1 MSGLVLGQVVQYF
14 VSGAT
19 TGSVYALIALGFTII
34 HSVTGI
40 INFAQGEFVMLG
52 GMFTYL
58 FFKSL
63 HLPLW
68 VSCSLS
74 IALVAIAGVLLER
87 LALRQ
92 SRQASVV
99 SLIMVTIGAS
109 IFLRGVAGEVWG
121 KNPLPLPAF
130 SGEKPIVFAGAA
142 IQPQSLWVI
151 GVTVFFT
158 LLFHLL
164 MSRTLL
170 GKALRA
176 CALNRRAAEITGINV
191 LNMSLLSFGT
201 AAALGAIGGIVIA
214 PITLTAY
221 DIGVILGLKGFVA
234 AAMGGLSSQPRAVI
248 SGLFLGVLEAFG
260 AAYISSA
267 YKDAIALFVFF
278 VFLLVRAKSLSG
290 SEAGI

>member
-1 MSGLVLGQVVQYF
+1 MSGLVLSQVIQYF
-14 VSGAT
+14 LSGAT
-19 TGSVYALIALGFTII
+19 TGSVYALIALGFTIV

-52 GMFTYL
+52 GMVTYL
-58 FFKSL
+58 FFRSL

-68 VSCSLS
+68 LASLFS
-74 IALVAIAGVLLER
+74 VATVTLVGLLLER
-87 LALRQ
+87 VALRQ
-92 SRQASVV
+92 SHQASVV

-109 IFLRGVAGEVWG
+109 IFLRGVAGEIWG

-130 SGEKPIVFAGAA
+130 SGEKPIVFFGAA

-151 GVTVFFT
+151 GVMLFFT

-176 CALNRRAAEITGINV
+176 CSLNRRAAEITGINV
-191 LNMSLLSFGT
+191 RGMSLLSFGA

-214 PITLTAY
+214 PMTLTAY

-234 AAMGGLSSQPRAVI
+234 AAMGGLSSQPGAVI
-248 SGLFLGVLEAFG
+248 GGLALGILEAFG
-260 AAYISSA
+260 AAYLSSA

-278 VFLLVRAKSLSG
+278 VFLLARARSLSG
-290 SEAGI
+290 SEF